1 MASAKMALWTAAL
14 KRNSFLGE
22 IQHWLLS
29 LAYALRPNR
38 CSAIPYLAYVA
49 LRDHWGRRPVTEAT
63 WRSQPIE
70 EHLGLV
76 FMSSDLSVQTLLK
89 AYSAGMFPF
98 ANLPPM
104 KWWSPPERMLL
115 APASIKI
122 ERDVRRL
129 MKGDRLDIRFDSA
142 FRRTVEACAAPRPG
156 RLNLTW
162 ISPAIIEA
170 YVRLHEAGHA
180 HSVEVF
186 EDGQLVGGLYG
197 VAIKNVFFTESQFA
211 FRRNA
216 SKVALAALNAHLLKW
231 GFRYNDGKDYSHH
244 LAACGFELK
253 RREVLEEALRASVA
267 NGAPAQWTYSR
278 DVMLKQLGSLTN
290 AAAVGEASPD
300 RAPCPGSD
308 ASGLATI
315 TSAGQPA

>member
-29 LAYALRPNR
+29 LAYASRPSR
-38 CSAIPYLAYVA
+38 CGAIPYLAYVA

-63 WRSQPIE
+63 WRRKPIE
-70 EHLGLV
+70 ETLGLV
-76 FMSSDLSVQTLLK
+76 FMSSDLSVQTLLQ

-98 ANLPPM
+98 ANLPPI

-115 APASIKI
+115 APAAIKI

-129 MKGDRLDIRFDSA
+129 LKGDRLDIRFDSA
-142 FRRTVEACAAPRPG
+142 FRSTVEACAAPRSG

-162 ISPAIIEA
+162 ISPAIVEA
-170 YVRLHEAGHA
+170 YVQLHEAGHA
-180 HSVEVF
+180 HSVEVY
-186 EDGQLVGGLYG
+186 EDDRLVGGLYG
-197 VAIKNVFFTESQFA
+197 VAIKSVFFTESQFA

-216 SKVALAALNAHLLKW
+216 SKVALAALNAHLLEW
-231 GFRYNDGKDYSHH
+231 GFLYNDGKDYSPH
-244 LAACGFELK
+244 LDACGFELK
-253 RREVLEEALRASVA
+253 GRQVLEEALRSGVP
-267 NGAPAQWTYSR
+267 NGAPAQWKYSR
-278 DVMLKQLGSLTN
+278 DVTLKHLGSLTG
-290 AAAVGEASPD
+290 ASAVSEARSN
-300 RAPCPGSD
+300 RAPHPGSD
-308 ASGLATI
+308 AGGLATI